1 MRIGRVAIAALA
13 AAVAAVIGNF
23 IIATIFKLISD
34 IPAEFEP
41 LNFGRFAL
49 FTIVGVI
56 GAAIVYWILGKL
68 GGDPV
73 KRFYIIAL
81 IVLVLSFIPDF
92 GLLSSDFM
100 PGATMAGV
108 MALMLMHVVTAVACI
123 ILFPRLAPPA

>member
-1 MRIGRVAIAALA
+1 MNIGRVAIAALA
-13 AAVAAVIGNF
+13 ATVAAVIGN
-23 IIATIFKLISD
+23 ILVATIFKAISP
-34 IPAEFEP
+34 IPAIFEP
-41 LNFGRFAL
+41 LVLGRYVL

-81 IVLVLSFIPDF
+81 IVLILSFIPDF
-92 GLLSSDFM
+92 GLLSSDVM

-123 ILFPRLAPPA
+123 VLFPRLAPPE